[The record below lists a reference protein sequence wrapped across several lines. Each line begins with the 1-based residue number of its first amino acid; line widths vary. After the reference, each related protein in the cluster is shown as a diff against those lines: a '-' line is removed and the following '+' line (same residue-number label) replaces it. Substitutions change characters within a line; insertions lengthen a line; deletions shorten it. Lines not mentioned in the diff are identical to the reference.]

1 MQIAVT
7 VGQDDAIGK
16 GEKEM
21 AEFDAIV
28 VGGGPAGSAAAITLA
43 RGGLKTAL
51 LDKATFPRHKLC
63 GGLISLRCRKALTEV
78 FGADCLPPL
87 EAQAHGA
94 KVFFRERLLNQVLD
108 YKTLSF
114 ASRIDFDHYL
124 LGLARAQGVQVIEGA
139 SMQSLGHDRHSV
151 VTRDGRRFDAPFII
165 GADGA
170 GSHVRK
176 ELHSVSIDKQGFAV
190 GLEMEVPRE
199 ALARR
204 VDAPE
209 IYLGLVRWGYAW
221 IFPKA
226 QTLTVGVGGLSSQN
240 GDMRAAFEAFAR
252 MTMGHVPDLPLLRH
266 PIPFGNY
273 LAHPGEASVL
283 LAGDAAGLVEPITG
297 EGIAF
302 AILSGHHAA
311 QAVLKARAMGSS
323 DALSLYEPAYRRIA
337 ALFDDGKWLRYLM
350 FTRTMEPLFVRALA
364 ASSGG
369 LIRKH
374 MDVIAGDADYRDYS
388 RYLWTALWKLPRLLM
403 PSRSGVD

>member
-1 MQIAVT
+1 
-7 VGQDDAIGK
+7 
-16 GEKEM
+16 M
-21 AEFDAIV
+21 ADFDAIV

-51 LDKATFPRHKLC
+51 LDKAAFPRHKLC
-63 GGLISLRCRKALTEV
+63 GGLISLRCRKALIEV
-78 FGADCLPPL
+78 FGAECQPPV

-108 YKTLSF
+108 YKALSF
-114 ASRIDFDHYL
+114 SSRIDFDHYL
-124 LGLARAQGVQVIEGA
+124 LGLARMQGVQVFEGA
-139 SMQSLGHDRHSV
+139 SVQSLGTDRQSV

-170 GSHVRK
+170 SSHVRK
-176 ELHSVSIDKQGFAV
+176 ELQSVSIDKQGFAV

-199 ALARR
+199 MLSRR
-204 VDAPE
+204 IDAPE

-226 QTLTVGVGGLSSQN
+226 RCLTIGVGGLSSKN
-240 GDMRAAFEAFAR
+240 GDMRATFEAFAR

-273 LAHPGEASVL
+273 LAHPGDGSVL

-302 AILSGHHAA
+302 AILSGRDAA
-311 QAVLKARAMGSS
+311 QAVLEARAAGAS
-323 DALSLYEPAYRRIA
+323 DALPFYEQRYRRIA

-350 FTRTMEPLFVRALA
+350 FTRAMEPLFVRALA
-364 ASSGG
+364 ASRGG

-374 MDVIAGDADYRDYS
+374 MDVIAGDADYRQYS
-388 RYLWTALWKLPRLLM
+388 RYLGAALWKLPRLLI
-403 PSRSGVD
+403 PRRSGAD